1 MKNKNVFLESLIYS
15 VAFSVVGVILE
26 IIAENGRWDVTKQ
39 VALPLCVVGIVAYN
53 RMDAAKKDRPQER
66 WMELDG
72 ATWEAAKHLV
82 KLSMSSEKLREILL
96 D

>member
-1 MKNKNVFLESLIYS
+1 
-15 VAFSVVGVILE
+15 
-26 IIAENGRWDVTKQ
+26 
-39 VALPLCVVGIVAYN
+39 
-53 RMDAAKKDRPQER
+53 MDAAKKDRPQER

-96 D
+96 DYEQRYSDNEFVLGFINERYYAVSKW